1 MFENCRNIE
10 SLHFGVLS
18 PDEIEKMAVVKL
30 FNNKLSGPNS
40 VYDKHMGPIDN
51 NILCPSCGLDN
62 KGCPGHFGY
71 ISLNYEIIHPL
82 FYKQVVKFL
91 KCFCKKCSKCL
102 ITQDQIDFINNKG
115 KLSFKKICDKI
126 EKIEI
131 CPICNFPQPK
141 ISYSVNDNL
150 LYMIHKNKKEQLKV
164 QLTEFEIKNI
174 FQNIPDV
181 DIEMLGLNPLKIHP
195 KNLILKNIPVLP
207 PIARPYVV
215 AENLTC
221 DDDLTIQYLEI
232 VKINNH
238 LKDNNLNEIKKQ
250 KYIQSLRFRIKCLYD
265 NSHEKAKHTNGRPM
279 KGIKKRIAGKEGQIR
294 NNLMGKRV
302 NKSARTVIGPDPTLC
317 LDEIAVPP
325 KIAKILTYPVKV
337 NANNYFELT
346 DIVNNNKAN
355 FVIRHET
362 KNRINLKY
370 ALFRKG
376 TELMYNDKIIRKN
389 KEGEN
394 IEIIIDSYS
403 NEKLLK
409 GDRLFRNEKEV
420 DDLKYLQQKNFKL
433 QYGDIVERH
442 LQDNDIV
449 LLNRQPTL
457 HKGSMLAQRIKIIPG
472 KTIRMNLAITKTFN
486 ADFDGDEMN
495 IHAPSNQES
504 ETELRFLSCSKY
516 NMISAQSSKPS
527 IAIVQDSLLG
537 AFLMTRGYDEIPLS
551 NFYQISSKGKDF
563 SPDFILQKI
572 EKIRQIFAEK
582 NIKESPLCGKG
593 LFSLLLPDDFIYE
606 NKNKADDTEDTV
618 KIYKGVLYSGVIN
631 KKNLGSGHSSI
642 TNLFHKEYD
651 EEAAISFVN
660 NVQFLANEWLLYH
673 GFSIGISDC
682 IATKTREIQ
691 SVISRCFIEAKGVED
706 TTNHPKIRE
715 AKINGALSKARDNGM
730 KLAKEALDK
739 KNGFISTVT
748 AGSKGDYFNIAQITG
763 LLGQQNFSGGRI
775 KPTLNQSTRTL
786 PHYPFKIE
794 SKEQEYESKGFISN
808 SFIHGLNPKEFWFHA
823 LTGREGLTD
832 TAMKTAQ
839 SGYIQRR
846 MVKLGEDVQ
855 IKYDHTVRNAKG
867 DIIQFSYGDD
877 GLDGVQ
883 TSIIDNLPQICNIS
897 RMANKLNLHY
907 EMEN

>member
-18 PDEIEKMAVVKL
+18 SNEIEKMAVVKL

-82 FYKQVVKFL
+82 FYKQVVTFL

-102 ITQDQIDFINNKG
+102 ITQDQIDFINSKG
-115 KLSFKKICDKI
+115 KLSFKKICEKI

-131 CPICNFPQPK
+131 CPNCNFPQPK
-141 ISYSVNDNL
+141 IAYSVNDNL

-181 DIEMLGLNPLKIHP
+181 DIEMLGLNPQKIHP
-195 KNLILKNIPVLP
+195 KNFILKNIPVLP

-232 VKINNH
+232 IKINNH
-238 LKDNNLNEIKKQ
+238 LNDNSLNEIKKQ

-325 KIAKILTYPVKV
+325 KIAETLTYPVRV
-337 NANNYFELT
+337 NANNYFELS

-355 FVIRHET
+355 FVIRNNGN
-362 KNRINLKY
+362 NRINLKY

-376 TELMYNDKIIRKN
+376 TELMYKDKIIRKN
-389 KEGEN
+389 KKGEDV
-394 IEIIIDSYS
+394 EIIIDSYS
-403 NEKLLK
+403 NEQLLK
-409 GDRLFRNEKEV
+409 GDRLFRNGKELTE
-420 DDLKYLQQKNFKL
+420 LKYLQQKKFKL
-433 QYGDIVERH
+433 EYGDIVERH
-442 LQDNDIV
+442 LQNNDIV

-495 IHAPSNQES
+495 IHAPSNPES

-516 NMISAQSSKPS
+516 NMISAQSSKPG

-551 NFYQISSKGKDF
+551 NFYQISSKGKNF
-563 SPDFILQKI
+563 TPEFILQKI
-572 EKIRQIFAEK
+572 EKIRKVFLEK
-582 NIKESPLCGKG
+582 NIQESPFCGKG
-593 LFSLLLPDDFIYE
+593 IFSLLLPDDFLYE
-606 NKNKADDTEDTV
+606 NKNKADANEDTV
-618 KIYKGVLYSGVIN
+618 KIYRGVLYSGVIN
-631 KKNLGSGHSSI
+631 KKNLGSGHASI
-642 TNLFHKEYD
+642 TNLLHKEYD
-651 EEAAISFVN
+651 EEVAISFVN

-682 IATKTREIQ
+682 IATKTEEIQ
-691 SVISRCFIEAKGVED
+691 SVISRCFIEAKGVEE

-739 KNGFISTVT
+739 CNSFISTVT

-763 LLGQQNFSGGRI
+763 LLGQQNFSGARI
-775 KPTLNQSTRTL
+775 EPTLNHSSRTL

-794 SKEQEYESKGFISN
+794 TKEQEYESKGFISN

-883 TSIIDNLPQICNIS
+883 TSIVDNLPQICNVDRIV
-897 RMANKLNLHY
+897 NKLNLHY